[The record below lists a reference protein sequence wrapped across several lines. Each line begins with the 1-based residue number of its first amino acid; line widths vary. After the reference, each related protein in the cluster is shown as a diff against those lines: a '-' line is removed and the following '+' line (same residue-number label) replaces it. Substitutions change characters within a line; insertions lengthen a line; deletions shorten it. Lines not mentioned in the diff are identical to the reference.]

1 MLNWRRDPGYE
12 QRISANLMAIER
24 SKERTKQIENE
35 ILRVRNDSEQ
45 IESEI
50 LRLRNDSK
58 RIEKET
64 EQIRKE
70 TEQMKQEN
78 ARLRILNAKTRHL
91 ISCVDQLCFPPDSN
105 SIHQTP
111 IEPGSKP
118 FLPS

>member
-1 MLNWRRDPGYE
+1 M
-12 QRISANLMAIER
+12 
-24 SKERTKQIENE
+24 
-35 ILRVRNDSEQ
+35 RNDSEQ

-50 LRLRNDSK
+50 LRVRNDSE

-91 ISCVDQLCFPPDSN
+91 ISCVDQLCFPPEFS
-105 SIHQTP
+105 SIPQIPT
-111 IEPGSKP
+111 EPDCKP
-118 FLPS
+118 S